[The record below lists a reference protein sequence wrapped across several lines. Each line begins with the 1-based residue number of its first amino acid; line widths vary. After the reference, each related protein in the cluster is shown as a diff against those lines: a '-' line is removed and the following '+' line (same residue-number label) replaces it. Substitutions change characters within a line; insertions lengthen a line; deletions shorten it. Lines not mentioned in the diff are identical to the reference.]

1 MQLQLKTWLLP
12 ALIVLLGLIS
22 IVTLKSVAA
31 QFATQQLVFLV
42 IGLTLFWL
50 ISRFSFTFLAQYRW
64 LAYLGLVVLLV
75 ITLLVGSLTRN
86 TRRWISV
93 GGLFSVQGS
102 QLATPIIGLAAAHFL
117 AQHTDKLKPKKGLS
131 EVSWKVAFQLIALM
145 GVPAALI
152 VVAPD
157 LGSTLFYLGSI
168 GILLLLGPIPK
179 RMIFTFSVLAIIG
192 GVIAWLF
199 FLKPYQKDRVYCFI
213 APETVV
219 GCSTYNA
226 DQSLIAVGS
235 GRIFGRGLGQG
246 VQSYLQFLPER
257 QTDFIFASFA
267 EEWGFVGSLMLISI
281 YVFLVSFM
289 LQVGF
294 NSPKTAEYYYC
305 MIMVAQITFQTAVHI
320 GMNMYLFPIKG
331 ISLPLVSYGGS
342 SLIGMMIGLGAIQ
355 SIANNQKP
363 KLEQHFGW

>member
-1 MQLQLKTWLLP
+1 VQLQLKTWLLP

-31 QFATQQLVFLV
+31 QFATQQLIFLAV
-42 IGLTLFWL
+42 GLPVFWL
-50 ISRFSFTFLAQYRW
+50 LSRFSFTFFVQYRW
-64 LAYLGLVVLLV
+64 LAYLGLIGLLV
-75 ITLLVGSLTRN
+75 LTLLVGSLTRN

-102 QLATPIIGLAAAHFL
+102 QLATPVIGLAAAHFL
-117 AQHTDKLKPKKGLS
+117 ATYTDKLKPSKGSS
-131 EVSWKVAFQLIALM
+131 EVSWKVAFQLIGIISL
-145 GVPAALI
+145 PAALI

-157 LGSTLFYLGSI
+157 LGSTLFYLGSV
-168 GILLLLGPIPK
+168 GIIFLLGPIPK
-179 RMIFTFSVLAIIG
+179 RMLLTFG
-192 GVIAWLF
+192 GLGVVGGIVAWF
-199 FLKPYQKDRVYCFI
+199 FLLQPYQKDRVYCFI
-213 APETVV
+213 APETVT

-235 GRIFGRGLGQG
+235 GRVLGRGLGQG

-267 EEWGFVGSLMLISI
+267 EEWGFVGSMMLISI
-281 YVFLVSFM
+281 YAILIGYI
-289 LQVGF
+289 LNIGF
-294 NSPKTAEYYYC
+294 NSTKTTEYYYC
-305 MIMVAQITFQTAVHI
+305 MMIVAQLAFQTAVHI

-342 SLIGMMIGLGAIQ
+342 SLIGMMIGLGLVQ

-363 KLEQHFGW
+363 KLEQHFG